1 MKHKIEVQNLY
12 RGLGTQRRL
21 TWQPCLDSGKILCE
35 RPKRKRAQCK
45 LYRRPDTHTC
55 YLLTIAHNKDQSA
68 LTGGLSEGNTPK
80 LENFV
85 FLKLES

>member
-68 LTGGLSEGNTPK
+68 LTYRRLIVSRARNYLDWNNT
-80 LENFV
+80 
-85 FLKLES
+85 SAD